1 MEKTYYVYLNSPTGT
16 ELIGRG
22 TKETC
27 EKIKAEKDKEWQ
39 PSYLWNTEISE
50 AKIKENNLWD

>member
-1 MEKTYYVYLNSPTGT
+1 MKKIYYVYLNSPAGT
-16 ELIGRG
+16 ELIGSG

-39 PSYLWNTEISE
+39 PGYFWHTEISE
-50 AKIKENNLWD
+50 VKIKEYNLWD